1 MMRSAFMKACAG
13 SAFLIAVLA
22 IGYARAESPQVP
34 PGKLPPISG
43 QTTTL
48 PQGQAVVCPAPM
60 IRVGNTCDCGPG
72 GVKTSPTT
80 CALRAFVP
88 LQTSDD
94 QDD

>member
-1 MMRSAFMKACAG
+1 MAVKLSSISAFSSFALLAFIAG
-13 SAFLIAVLA
+13 TALA
-22 IGYARAESPQVP
+22 EPPVVP

-43 QTTTL
+43 QTNVT
-48 PQGQAVVCPAPM
+48 PQNQAVVCPAPM

-94 QDD
+94 KDD